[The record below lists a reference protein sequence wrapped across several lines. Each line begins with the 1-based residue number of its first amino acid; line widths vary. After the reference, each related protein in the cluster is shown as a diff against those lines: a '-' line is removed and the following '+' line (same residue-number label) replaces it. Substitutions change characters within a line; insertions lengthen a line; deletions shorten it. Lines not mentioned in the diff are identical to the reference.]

1 MWKEPDFAIF
11 ISIFTILFVM
21 SVENSSLFHSVLNEG
36 SLSFNKSQVLM
47 ISVCTRVSKN
57 IQHVLSVFKTS
68 SDDLNTLS
76 TGTRRFMFLS
86 GVM

>member
-1 MWKEPDFAIF
+1 MLRIMHYSSP
-11 ISIFTILFVM
+11 FVDL
-21 SVENSSLFHSVLNEG
+21 VVFGLQNSLFLLIARVFDS
-36 SLSFNKSQVLM
+36 SRFNKSQVLM
-47 ISVCTRVSKN
+47 ISVCATVSKN

>member
-1 MWKEPDFAIF
+1 MLRIMHYSSP
-11 ISIFTILFVM
+11 FVDLA
-21 SVENSSLFHSVLNEG
+21 VFGLQNSLFLLIARVFDS
-36 SLSFNKSQVLM
+36 SRFNKSQVLM
-47 ISVCTRVSKN
+47 ISVCAIVSKN

>member
-1 MWKEPDFAIF
+1 MLRIMHYSSP
-11 ISIFTILFVM
+11 FVDLA
-21 SVENSSLFHSVLNEG
+21 VFGLQNSLFLLIARVFDS
-36 SLSFNKSQVLM
+36 SR
-47 ISVCTRVSKN
+47 ISVCARVSKN

-76 TGTRRFMFLS
+76 TGIRQFVFLS